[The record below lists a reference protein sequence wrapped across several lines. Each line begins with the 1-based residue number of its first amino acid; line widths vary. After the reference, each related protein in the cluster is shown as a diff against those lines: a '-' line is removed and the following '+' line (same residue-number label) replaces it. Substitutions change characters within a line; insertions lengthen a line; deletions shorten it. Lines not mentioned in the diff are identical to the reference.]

1 MNGADFMTLKQIID
15 SKIFTAINIGPDTER
30 MISKPFSCDL
40 LSMAMV
46 KASAGCAW
54 FTVIGNV
61 NTIAVAVHCECSCIV
76 LCEGVKL
83 DDYADI
89 KAIEHGVTVLC
100 TDMPVF
106 EAALKLSTAIDAN

>member
-1 MNGADFMTLKQIID
+1 MNGADGMTVKQIID
-15 SKIFTAINIGPDTER
+15 KNIFTAINIGPDTER

-83 DDYADI
+83 DDYAYI

-106 EAALKLSTAIDAN
+106 DAAIKLSTAIDGN

>member
-1 MNGADFMTLKQIID
+1 MTLKQIID
-15 SKIFTAINIGPDTER
+15 SKIFTAVNIGRDTER

-83 DDYADI
+83 DDYAYK
-89 KAIEHGVTVLC
+89 KAVEHGVTVLC

>member
-1 MNGADFMTLKQIID
+1 MTLKQIID
-15 SKIFTAINIGPDTER
+15 SKIFTAVNIGRDTER
-30 MISKPFSCDL
+30 TVTKLYSCDL
-40 LSMAMV
+40 LSMALV
-46 KASAGCAW
+46 KATVGCAW

-61 NTIAVAVHCECSCIV
+61 NTIAVAVHTDCSCIV
-76 LCEGVKL
+76 LCEDIKL
-83 DDYADI
+83 DDYAYI

>member
-1 MNGADFMTLKQIID
+1 MTVKQIID
-15 SKIFTAINIGPDTER
+15 KNIFTAINIGPDTER

-61 NTIAVAVHCECSCIV
+61 NTIAVAVHSDCSCII
-76 LCEGVKL
+76 LCEGVRL
-83 DDYADI
+83 DDYAYE
-89 KAIEHGVTVLC
+89 KAVEHGVTVLC

-106 EAALKLSTAIDAN
+106 DAALKMSNSIDAN

>member
-1 MNGADFMTLKQIID
+1 MTLKQIID
-15 SKIFTAINIGPDTER
+15 SNIFTAVNIGRDTER
-30 MISKPFSCDL
+30 TVTKLYSCDL
-40 LSMAMV
+40 LSMALV
-46 KASAGCAW
+46 KATVGCAW

-83 DDYADI
+83 DDYAYI

-106 EAALKLSTAIDAN
+106 DAAIMLSTAIDAN

>member
-1 MNGADFMTLKQIID
+1 MTLKQIID
-15 SKIFTAINIGPDTER
+15 SKIFTAVNIGRDTER

-46 KASAGCAW
+46 KATVGCAW

-76 LCEGVKL
+76 LCEGVNL
-83 DDYADI
+83 DDYAYK
-89 KAIEHGVTVLC
+89 KAVEHGVTVLC

-106 EAALKLSTAIDAN
+106 EAALKLSNAIDAN

>member
-1 MNGADFMTLKQIID
+1 MNGADGMTVKQIID
-15 SKIFTAINIGPDTER
+15 KNIFTAINIGPDTER

-61 NTIAVAVHCECSCIV
+61 NTIAVAVHTDCSCIV
-76 LCEGVKL
+76 LCEDIKL
-83 DDYADI
+83 DDYAYI

>member
-1 MNGADFMTLKQIID
+1 MTLKQIID
-15 SKIFTAINIGPDTER
+15 SNIFTAVNIGRDTER
-30 MISKPFSCDL
+30 TVTKLYSCDL
-40 LSMAMV
+40 LSMALV

-61 NTIAVAVHCECSCIV
+61 NTIAVAVHCDCSCIV

-83 DDYADI
+83 DDYAYK

>member
-1 MNGADFMTLKQIID
+1 MTLKQIID
-15 SKIFTAINIGPDTER
+15 SKIFTAVNIGPDTER

-61 NTIAVAVHCECSCIV
+61 NTIAVAAHSDCSCIV
-76 LCEGVKL
+76 LCEGVRL
-83 DDYADI
+83 DEFAFK
-89 KAIEHGVTVLC
+89 KAVEHGVTVLC

-106 EAALKLSTAIDAN
+106 EAALKLSNAIDAN

>member
-1 MNGADFMTLKQIID
+1 MTLKQIID
-15 SKIFTAINIGPDTER
+15 SKIFTAVNIGRDTER

-83 DDYADI
+83 DDYAYK
-89 KAIEHGVTVLC
+89 KAVEHGVTVLC

-106 EAALKLSTAIDAN
+106 EAALKLSTTIDAN

>member
-1 MNGADFMTLKQIID
+1 MNGADGMTVKQIID
-15 SKIFTAINIGPDTER
+15 KNIFTAINIGPDTEL

-40 LSMAMV
+40 LSMATV
-46 KASAGCAW
+46 KASSGCAW

-83 DDYADI
+83 DDYAYK
-89 KAIEHGVTVLC
+89 KAVEHGVTVLC

-106 EAALKLSTAIDAN
+106 DAAIMLSTAIDAN